1 MQAIPL
7 PPRWPARHLF
17 TVDLEDYF
25 QVNAF
30 ERIVDRA
37 NWDRYPLRVEES
49 TGRLLDLLASHNTK
63 ATFFTLGWIAE
74 KVPQLVRRIAEAGH
88 EVASHGYWHRKV
100 TTLSPEAFREDV
112 RESKARIESVT
123 GQPCV
128 GFRAPSFSIRPGMEW
143 ALEILVEEGY
153 RYDSSVFPISRPD
166 YGYPAAPPFPVLLHT
181 AAGELLEL
189 PLATTRKAGLRLPA
203 AGGGYLRQLPPGL
216 MYDAFSEWGELGVS
230 AVLYVHPWEV
240 DPDQP
245 RLPCGMVTRLR
256 HYRNLNRTLPRL
268 RALLERFKFTSVADR
283 FAEQLMT
290 ELPSGEEPPSSEL
303 PESKQPAA

>member
-49 TGRLLDLLASHNTK
+49 TGRLLDLLAAHHTR

-74 KVPQLVRRIAEAGH
+74 KLPHLVRRIAEAGH
-88 EVASHGYWHRKV
+88 EIASHGYWHRKV

-112 RESKARIESVT
+112 RESKSRIEGVT
-123 GQPCV
+123 GQPCL

-166 YGYPAAPPFPVLLHT
+166 YGYPTAPPFPVVLHT
-181 AAGELLEL
+181 AAGQLLEL
-189 PLATTRKAGLRLPA
+189 PLATTRMAGLRLPA
-203 AGGGYLRQLPPGL
+203 AGGGYLRQLPPSL
-216 MYDAFSEWGELGVS
+216 MHNAFTEWGELGVS

-245 RLPCGMVTRLR
+245 RLPCGLVTRLR
-256 HYRNLNRTLPRL
+256 HYRNLTRTLPRL
-268 RALLERFKFTSVADR
+268 RTLLERFKFTSVADR
-283 FAEQLMT
+283 FAEQIAA
-290 ELPSGEEPPSSEL
+290 EIQEPPAPDLSQ
-303 PESKQPAA
+303 SKQPAA